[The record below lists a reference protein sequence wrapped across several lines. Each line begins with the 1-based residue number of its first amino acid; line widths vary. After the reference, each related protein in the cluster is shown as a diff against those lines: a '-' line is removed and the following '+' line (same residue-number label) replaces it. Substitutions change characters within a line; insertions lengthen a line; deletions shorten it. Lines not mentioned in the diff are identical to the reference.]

1 MLHWC
6 ALHTMP
12 TNKFKDTVMIEGK
25 FEDWGT
31 NDFQTA
37 WEKQNV
43 LFQAGIR
50 QRKTGTDQGF
60 KDSLILCEHP
70 HVFTLGLNAG
80 RENLLVSDKD
90 MAERG
95 IQCIKTNRGGN
106 ITYHGPGQI
115 VAYPVIDLKKQGFY
129 VKDYIWHLEEVII
142 RVLADY
148 KITGTRLVNAP
159 GVWTDMQAHG
169 KTRKI
174 AAVGVRASRFITM
187 HGFALNVNTDMS
199 FFELINPCGF
209 TNEAVCSM
217 EEISGEKQDMD
228 NVKSSIKKHFSDVFG
243 MEF

>member
-1 MLHWC
+1 MHPWC
-6 ALHTMP
+6 ALPTMP
-12 TNKFKDTVMIEGK
+12 TNKCKYFVMIKGT
-25 FEDWGT
+25 FEDWG
-31 NDFQTA
+31 NIDFESA
-37 WEKQNV
+37 WEKQNA

-50 QRKTGTDQGF
+50 QRKTGEDQGF

-80 RENLLVSDKD
+80 RENLLVSDEELAKQ
-90 MAERG
+90 G
-95 IQCIKTNRGGN
+95 IQYVKTNRGGN

-142 RVLADY
+142 RVLSDFG
-148 KITGTRLVNAP
+148 ITGTRLVNAP

-187 HGFALNVNTDMS
+187 HGFALNVNTDMRY
-199 FFELINPCGF
+199 FEMIKPCGF

-217 EEISGEKQDMD
+217 QEISGHNHQMEE
-228 NVKSSIKKHFSDVFG
+228 VKSRIKTHFSAVFRMG
-243 MEF
+243 F